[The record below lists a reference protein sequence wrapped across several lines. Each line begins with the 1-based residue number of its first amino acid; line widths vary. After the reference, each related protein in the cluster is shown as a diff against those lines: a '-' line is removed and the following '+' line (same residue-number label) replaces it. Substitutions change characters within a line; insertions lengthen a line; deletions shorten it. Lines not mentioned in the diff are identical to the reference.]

1 MWRQLQCR
9 SKLLERKLLRSEY
22 GLYKS
27 ASVLCARTLPCSLF
41 LLHATNTN
49 LQCHKSSN
57 AHGCFACR
65 LKKEEQKMAKKVE
78 ETLRSPLLKDREKRY
93 GTFKAAEL
101 VALLHSAGVRVSNK
115 LSKGKCRVELERVVN
130 GEECDYASRVD
141 VSKCPARQESDGAQ
155 HKCSQACLEQ
165 WDSAMSV
172 RFLW

>member
-1 MWRQLQCR
+1 MGCI
-9 SKLLERKLLRSEY
+9 SLLLCCVHVRCLVVYFCCMLLI
-22 GLYKS
+22 LI
-27 ASVLCARTLPCSLF
+27 
-41 LLHATNTN
+41 LLI

-130 GEECDYASRVD
+130 GEE
-141 VSKCPARQESDGAQ
+141 
-155 HKCSQACLEQ
+155 
-165 WDSAMSV
+165 
-172 RFLW
+172 